1 MIHLIKGAKM
11 KKHEAKE
18 LYELIEKWLK
28 GNRNRLIQDMS
39 IRLKEREDKLSI
51 GGYNDTVEIYLTIRK
66 KK

>member
-1 MIHLIKGAKM
+1 M

-51 GGYNDTVEIYLTIRK
+51 VGYNDTMEISLTIRK